1 MSNFSF
7 SRNGPA
13 RASTIARIPIIAPH
27 IQAHKEGA
35 DVSLYCSDGKSY
47 FEGRLYCTPSFGMEM
62 LRVGSQGGK
71 TPFGSQATFKLSKGG
86 DALWHMY
93 MAVHLPGIHGVDG
106 KSETLGPPQSSYTVT
121 LGKASCDKVN
131 QEVYKSYG
139 DKEDYFK
146 LRGSCYM
153 ELQDGAAG
161 PEDEEEQEELQDGEV
176 GLNMRNG
183 EPSLPSLDEHYAHYT
198 NAIGQVLMKSVVL
211 RIGNQVI
218 DVLYSE
224 FLYMWQQIAGL
235 PGRETDRM
243 VGQYDNLDAQ
253 IWASMHSRWLYVE
266 LPFWFTCSPGHVL
279 KLVAMMFSYITV
291 SVELA
296 RLDECVCAKSS
307 DTRVL
312 KCADSTEIR
321 DDDLVVELLSTH
333 IWLEAAARDKLA
345 RTRESVIV
353 QLQRHTHA
361 LNSSMQTLQVTLNHP
376 TIELIWAVRRR
387 CAVEG
392 GDFFNFAG
400 PDGADPIKSFALTL
414 NGAPR
419 IIETEAELFRTVV
432 PAKFHTR
439 IPRDYVYCY
448 SFALFPQ
455 EMIISGSLNM
465 SRFEHIHITIELS
478 EGMLEEGEC
487 ELILFT
493 RVFNLLKMRY
503 GSATTIFSGT
513 TA

>member
-93 MAVHLPGIHGVDG
+93 MAVHLPGIHGVGSDEAEG
-106 KSETLGPPQSSYTVT
+106 LPQSSYTVT
-121 LGKASCDKVN
+121 TGKPACADFDAAVDK
-131 QEVYKSYG
+131 EYG
-139 DKEDYFK
+139 DREKYFQA
-146 LRGSCYM
+146 RGSCYL
-153 ELQDGAAG
+153 ELQDGAACS
-161 PEDEEEQEELQDGEV
+161 DEEGADMEGEEGDK
-176 GLNMRNG
+176 
-183 EPSLPSLDEHYAHYT
+183 PSLPRCMPYYAHYT

-296 RLDECVCAKSS
+296 RLDECVCAKTS

>member
-93 MAVHLPGIHGVDG
+93 MAVHLPGIHGVDANEAEG
-106 KSETLGPPQSSYTVT
+106 LPQSSYTVT
-121 LGKASCDKVN
+121 KGKAACADFDAAVDTA
-131 QEVYKSYG
+131 YG
-139 DKEDYFK
+139 GRDEYFK
-146 LRGSCYM
+146 ARGSCYL
-153 ELQDGAAG
+153 ELQDGAACD
-161 PEDEEEQEELQDGEV
+161 DEEQGETEEDDK
-176 GLNMRNG
+176 
-183 EPSLPSLDEHYAHYT
+183 PSLPRCMPHYAHYT

-224 FLYMWQQIAGL
+224 YLYMWQQIAGL

-296 RLDECVCAKSS
+296 RLDECVCAKTAT
-307 DTRVL
+307 TRVL

-353 QLQRHTHA
+353 QLQRHHHA